1 MKRHPPCGVQLFVCG
16 IRSRE
21 ESMHSYD
28 SESVNSSMVGSRSL
42 VMIV

>member
-1 MKRHPPCGVQLFVCG
+1 MKRHPPCGAQLFVCG

-21 ESMHSYD
+21 PMHSYD